1 MSELLITEKLR
12 IGYPIKNMVAK
23 SLLPPANLR
32 LNQGDFVALMGPN
45 GAGKT
50 TLLRTLSGMIQP
62 LGGKIRLDGKPAQT
76 FSPGEKAR
84 LISLVL
90 TDKIDDFF
98 LKVYDVVA
106 MGRYPYLGFWGKLS
120 AHDHAKVT
128 ESLRQT
134 SCAQLSGRNM
144 GSLSDGERQ
153 RVMIA
158 KALAQDTPMIFL
170 DEPAAFLDYPGKIE
184 LMIMLQNLSRSHR
197 KTILFS
203 SHDLDLAM
211 GHADRIW
218 LMGINRPLADDI
230 PENHVLKGNME
241 NYFEREGLH
250 YEPETGKFVL
260 TAKKGKTVRLM
271 GSGPQA
277 MWMQHA
283 LQRKGY
289 QIVGDE
295 DTALTVVASAKGFT
309 LQLQNKD
316 ITFSPKIE
324 TILYELSKIDYEQA
338 HNRHADD
345 GSRKPDKL

>member
-1 MSELLITEKLR
+1 MSELLNTEKLS
-12 IGYPIKNMVAK
+12 IGYAMKNNMVK
-23 SLLPPANLR
+23 PLLPPVDLR

-62 LGGKIRLDGKPAQT
+62 LGGKIRLDGKQVQT

-90 TDKIDDFF
+90 TDKVDDFF

-120 AHDHAKVT
+120 THDHAKVT
-128 ESLRQT
+128 ESLMQT

-184 LMIMLQNLSRSHR
+184 LMQLLQNLSRIHR

-218 LMGINRPLADDI
+218 LMGIDRPLADDI
-230 PENHVLKGNME
+230 PENHVLKGNMGK
-241 NYFEREGLH
+241 YFNREGLH

-260 TAKKGKTVRLM
+260 TAKKGKAVRLM

-277 MWMQHA
+277 MWMHHA

-289 QIVGDE
+289 QIVDDE
-295 DTALTVVASAKGFT
+295 HTSLAVLSSAKGFT
-309 LQLQNKD
+309 LQVQNKD

-324 TILYELSKIDYEQA
+324 TILYELSKIDHELA
-338 HNRHADD
+338 FKRHADD
-345 GSRKPDKL
+345 TCRKPD